1 MLTCYKPEYRDL
13 WFRQF
18 MLSDPETMSYN
29 HAWGGTI
36 SFPEERWQEWYDF
49 WIREPEGK
57 RFYRYLRDECGT
69 FVGEIAY
76 HFDSGLNGYIA
87 DVIVLAS
94 QRGKGYG
101 GEALELLCAEAA
113 KNGVPVLYDD
123 IAIDNPAIALFQKH
137 GFIEESRTDEK
148 IILKRET
155 KEPETNMAE
164 NHKTKVARRGDWKT
178 TPMPRRQETFVLHR
192 ALSDR
197 EMDALRLGNV
207 PQAMEDK
214 WFWYMEGSTLW
225 AHRSWTGH
233 CIYRIDFKED
243 QNHVVTVNRD
253 PKQYKCTSTEEDIA
267 SLNKLLDWWTEI
279 PYDHYHEWLSE
290 TYDALKKADEEK

>member
-1 MLTCYKPEYRDL
+1 MEIQAPAFWRALCEEEGKRRLTIYKPEYRDL

-57 RFYRYLRDECGT
+57 RFYRYLKDETGI

-76 HFDSGLNGYIA
+76 HFDSGLNGFIA

-101 GEALELLCAEAA
+101 DEALELLCNEAA
-113 KNGVPVLYDD
+113 KNGVAVLYDD
-123 IAIDNPAIALFQKH
+123 IAIDNPAITLFEKH
-137 GFIEESRTDEK
+137 GFIEESRTEEK

-155 KEPETNMAE
+155 KEPEKNMAE
-164 NHKTKVARRGDWKT
+164 NHKTKVARRDDWKT
-178 TPMPRRQETFVLHR
+178 SGSGIWKDPRSGRTAAGPAIVFT
-192 ALSDR
+192 
-197 EMDALRLGNV
+197 
-207 PQAMEDK
+207 
-214 WFWYMEGSTLW
+214 GST
-225 AHRSWTGH
+225 SKK
-233 CIYRIDFKED
+233 IRIM
-243 QNHVVTVNRD
+243 
-253 PKQYKCTSTEEDIA
+253 S
-267 SLNKLLDWWTEI
+267 
-279 PYDHYHEWLSE
+279 
-290 TYDALKKADEEK
+290 